1 MELVYTILK
10 TSTGKVFLLIGAQ
23 SKSESGSCYFMQ
35 WYSKQEIRKREFNP
49 HLFVWIF
56 PAPENKSYI
65 AQRIKALNLHVGT

>member
-1 MELVYTILK
+1 
-10 TSTGKVFLLIGAQ
+10 
-23 SKSESGSCYFMQ
+23 MQ
-35 WYSKQEIRKREFNP
+35 RYSKQEIRKREFNP